1 MMYLSDLLEKKSG
14 KEGNHW
20 IKYHIIMGYVR
31 DYEEKYGIKI
41 LLIVDDEKI

>member
-1 MMYLSDLLEKKSG
+1 MYLSDFLEKKSG

-20 IKYHIIMGYVR
+20 MKYHIILGYVQ
-31 DYEEKYGIKI
+31 DYKEKHGIKI